1 MDFGIKD
8 IFLVALLLI
17 VFGVAAGSIF
27 NKKQNQSLINELQN
41 DLAAAQGSIEI
52 LEGVEFRLAQDLS
65 FKERQIANLLGENT
79 RLDDAAKELEGK
91 LVFLT
96 QVNATLRE
104 KIEFTSDDE
113 DSTVTTTV
121 IEYRCDEET
130 TNTTITEET
139 EGIPNLRVD
148 FDLENSGYRVLGF
161 TESNPPHAEL
171 SLSQLSPF
179 VLDLALNQGP
189 DGGWSAIAAE
199 QTNRLEIEIGELIV
213 NSSRLRERWYERFG
227 VGIAINAG
235 LGTFAVGPALHLET
249 RTLDYSVNTTYD
261 VTSQSVIGGLTIT
274 YRPLRRRR

>member
-17 VFGVAAGSIF
+17 VFGVAAGSIY
-27 NKKQNQSLINELQN
+27 NKKQNQRLINELQN
-41 DLAAAQGSIEI
+41 NLAAAQGSIEI

-79 RLDDAAKELEGK
+79 RLDDAAKELEGR
-91 LVFLT
+91 LVFLA

-104 KIEFTSDDE
+104 KIEFTSDNE
-113 DSTVTTTV
+113 NSNAVTTV

-189 DGGWSAIAAE
+189 DGEWSAIAAE
-199 QTNRLEIEIGELIV
+199 QTNRLEIEIGELV
-213 NSSRLRERWYERFG
+213 MNSRRLRERWYERFG
-227 VGIAINAG
+227 VGIAVNAG

-274 YRPLRRRR
+274 YRPFRRR

>member
-17 VFGVAAGSIF
+17 IFGVAAGSIY
-27 NKKQNQSLINELQN
+27 NKKQNQRLINELQN
-41 DLAAAQGSIEI
+41 NLAAAQGSIEI

-79 RLDDAAKELEGK
+79 RLDDAAKELEGR
-91 LVFLT
+91 LVFLA

-104 KIEFTSDDE
+104 KIEFTSDNE
-113 DSTVTTTV
+113 NSNAVTTV
-121 IEYRCDEET
+121 IEYRCDEEI

-189 DGGWSAIAAE
+189 DGEWSAIAAE
-199 QTNRLEIEIGELIV
+199 QTNRLEIEIGELV
-213 NSSRLRERWYERFG
+213 MNSRRLRERWYERFG
-227 VGIAINAG
+227 VGIAVNAG
-235 LGTFAVGPALHLET
+235 LGTLAAGPAFHLET
-249 RTLDYSVNTTYD
+249 RTLDYNVNTTYD
-261 VTSQSVIGGLTIT
+261 TVNQSIISGLTIT
-274 YRPLRRRR
+274 YRPFRRR

>member
-17 VFGVAAGSIF
+17 IFGVAAGSIY
-27 NKKQNQSLINELQN
+27 NKKQNQRLINELQN
-41 DLAAAQGSIEI
+41 NLAAAQGSIEI

-79 RLDDAAKELEGK
+79 RLDDAAKELEGR
-91 LVFLT
+91 LVFLA

-104 KIEFTSDDE
+104 KIEFTSDNE
-113 DSTVTTTV
+113 NSNAVTTV
-121 IEYRCDEET
+121 IEYRCDEEI

-139 EGIPNLRVD
+139 ESIPNLRVD

-189 DGGWSAIAAE
+189 DGEWSAIAAE
-199 QTNRLEIEIGELIV
+199 QTNRLEIEIGELV
-213 NSSRLRERWYERFG
+213 MNSRRLRERWYERFG
-227 VGIAINAG
+227 VGIAVNAG
-235 LGTFAVGPALHLET
+235 LGTLAAGPAFHLET
-249 RTLDYSVNTTYD
+249 RTFDYNVNTTYD
-261 VTSQSVIGGLTIT
+261 TVNQSIISGLTIT
-274 YRPLRRRR
+274 YRPFRRR

>member
-17 VFGVAAGSIF
+17 IFGVAAGSIY
-27 NKKQNQSLINELQN
+27 NKKQNQRLINELQN
-41 DLAAAQGSIEI
+41 NLAAAQGSIEI

-79 RLDDAAKELEGK
+79 RLDDAAKELEGR
-91 LVFLT
+91 LVFLA

-104 KIEFTSDDE
+104 KIEFTSDNE
-113 DSTVTTTV
+113 NSNAVTTV
-121 IEYRCDEET
+121 IEYRCDEEI

-139 EGIPNLRVD
+139 ESIPNLRVD

-189 DGGWSAIAAE
+189 DGEWSAIAAE
-199 QTNRLEIEIGELIV
+199 QTNRLEIEIGELVI
-213 NSSRLRERWYERFG
+213 NSRRLRERWYERFG
-227 VGIAINAG
+227 VGIAVNAG
-235 LGTFAVGPALHLET
+235 LGTLAVGPAFHLET
-249 RTLDYSVNTTYD
+249 RTLDYNVNTTYD
-261 VTSQSVIGGLTIT
+261 TVSQSIISGLTIT
-274 YRPLRRRR
+274 YRPFRRR

>member
-17 VFGVAAGSIF
+17 VFGVAAGSIY
-27 NKKQNQSLINELQN
+27 NKKQNQRLINELQN
-41 DLAAAQGSIEI
+41 NLAAAQGSIEI

-91 LVFLT
+91 LVFLA

-104 KIEFTSDDE
+104 KIEFTSDNE
-113 DSTVTTTV
+113 NSNAVTTV

-189 DGGWSAIAAE
+189 DGEWSAIAAE
-199 QTNRLEIEIGELIV
+199 QTNRLEIEIGELV
-213 NSSRLRERWYERFG
+213 MNSRRLRERWYERFG
-227 VGIAINAG
+227 VGIAVNAG
-235 LGTFAVGPALHLET
+235 LGTFAVGPAFHLET

-274 YRPLRRRR
+274 YRPFRRR

>member
-17 VFGVAAGSIF
+17 IFGVAAGSIY
-27 NKKQNQSLINELQN
+27 NKKQNQRLINELQN
-41 DLAAAQGSIEI
+41 NLAAAQGSIEI

-91 LVFLT
+91 LVFLA

-104 KIEFTSDDE
+104 KIEFTSDNE
-113 DSTVTTTV
+113 NSNAVTTV
-121 IEYRCDEET
+121 IEYRCDEEI

-139 EGIPNLRVD
+139 ESIPNLRVD

-189 DGGWSAIAAE
+189 DGEWSAIAAE
-199 QTNRLEIEIGELIV
+199 QTNRLEIEIGELV
-213 NSSRLRERWYERFG
+213 MNSRRLRERWYERFG
-227 VGIAINAG
+227 VGIAVNAG
-235 LGTFAVGPALHLET
+235 LGTLAAGPAFHLET
-249 RTLDYSVNTTYD
+249 RTLDYNVNTTYD
-261 VTSQSVIGGLTIT
+261 TVSQSIISGLTIT
-274 YRPLRRRR
+274 YRPFRRR

>member
-17 VFGVAAGSIF
+17 IFGVAAGSIY
-27 NKKQNQSLINELQN
+27 NKKQNQRLINELQN
-41 DLAAAQGSIEI
+41 NLAAAQGSIEI

-79 RLDDAAKELEGK
+79 RLDDAAKELEGR
-91 LVFLT
+91 LVFLA

-104 KIEFTSDDE
+104 KIEFTSDNE
-113 DSTVTTTV
+113 NSNAVTTV
-121 IEYRCDEET
+121 IEYRCDEEI

-139 EGIPNLRVD
+139 ESIPNLRVD

-189 DGGWSAIAAE
+189 DGEWSAIAAE
-199 QTNRLEIEIGELIV
+199 QTNRLEIEIGELVI
-213 NSSRLRERWYERFG
+213 NSRRLRERWYERFG
-227 VGIAINAG
+227 VGIAVNAG
-235 LGTFAVGPALHLET
+235 LGTLAAGPAFHLET
-249 RTLDYSVNTTYD
+249 RTFDYNVNTTYD
-261 VTSQSVIGGLTIT
+261 TVNQSIISGLTIT
-274 YRPLRRRR
+274 YRPFRRR

>member
-17 VFGVAAGSIF
+17 IFGVAAGSIY
-27 NKKQNQSLINELQN
+27 NKKQNQRLINELQN
-41 DLAAAQGSIEI
+41 NLAAAQGSIEI

-65 FKERQIANLLGENT
+65 FKERQIASLLGENT

-91 LVFLT
+91 LVFLA

-104 KIEFTSDDE
+104 KIEFTSDNE
-113 DSTVTTTV
+113 NSNAVTTV
-121 IEYRCDEET
+121 IEYRCDEEI

-189 DGGWSAIAAE
+189 DGEWSAIAAE
-199 QTNRLEIEIGELIV
+199 QTNRLEIEIGELV
-213 NSSRLRERWYERFG
+213 MNSRRLRERWYERFG
-227 VGIAINAG
+227 VGIAVNAG
-235 LGTFAVGPALHLET
+235 LGTLAAGPAFHLET
-249 RTLDYSVNTTYD
+249 RTLDYNVNTTYD
-261 VTSQSVIGGLTIT
+261 TVSQSIISGLTIT
-274 YRPLRRRR
+274 YRPFRRR

>member
-17 VFGVAAGSIF
+17 IFGVAAGSIY
-27 NKKQNQSLINELQN
+27 NKKQNQRLINELQN
-41 DLAAAQGSIEI
+41 NLAAAQGSIEI

-79 RLDDAAKELEGK
+79 RLDDAAKELEGR
-91 LVFLT
+91 LVFLA

-104 KIEFTSDDE
+104 KIEFTSDNE
-113 DSTVTTTV
+113 NSNAVTTV
-121 IEYRCDEET
+121 IEYRCDEEI

-139 EGIPNLRVD
+139 ESIPNLRVD

-189 DGGWSAIAAE
+189 DGEWSAIAAE
-199 QTNRLEIEIGELIV
+199 QTNRLEIEIGELVI
-213 NSSRLRERWYERFG
+213 NSRRLRERWYERFG
-227 VGIAINAG
+227 VGIAVNAG
-235 LGTFAVGPALHLET
+235 LGTLAVGPAFHLET
-249 RTLDYSVNTTYD
+249 RTLDYNVNTTYD
-261 VTSQSVIGGLTIT
+261 TVNQSIISGLTIT
-274 YRPLRRRR
+274 YRPFRRR

>member
-17 VFGVAAGSIF
+17 IFGVAAGSIY
-27 NKKQNQSLINELQN
+27 NKKQNQRLINELQN
-41 DLAAAQGSIEI
+41 NLAAAQGSIEI

-79 RLDDAAKELEGK
+79 RLDDAAKELEGR
-91 LVFLT
+91 LVFLA

-104 KIEFTSDDE
+104 KIEFTSDNE
-113 DSTVTTTV
+113 NSNAVTTV
-121 IEYRCDEET
+121 IEYRCDEEI

-139 EGIPNLRVD
+139 ESIPNLRVD

-189 DGGWSAIAAE
+189 DGEWSAIAAE
-199 QTNRLEIEIGELIV
+199 QTNRLEIEIGELVI
-213 NSSRLRERWYERFG
+213 NSRRLRERWYERFG
-227 VGIAINAG
+227 VGIAVNAG
-235 LGTFAVGPALHLET
+235 LGTLAAGPAFHLET
-249 RTLDYSVNTTYD
+249 RTLDYNVNTTYD
-261 VTSQSVIGGLTIT
+261 TVNQSIISGLTIT
-274 YRPLRRRR
+274 YRPFRRR

>member
-17 VFGVAAGSIF
+17 IFGVAAGSIY
-27 NKKQNQSLINELQN
+27 NKKQNQRLINELQN
-41 DLAAAQGSIEI
+41 NLAAAQGSIEI

-79 RLDDAAKELEGK
+79 RLDDAAKELEGR
-91 LVFLT
+91 LVFLA

-104 KIEFTSDDE
+104 KIEFTSDNE
-113 DSTVTTTV
+113 NSNAVTTV
-121 IEYRCDEET
+121 IEYRCDEEI

-139 EGIPNLRVD
+139 ESIPNLRVD

-189 DGGWSAIAAE
+189 DGEWSAIAAE
-199 QTNRLEIEIGELIV
+199 QTNRLEIEIGELV
-213 NSSRLRERWYERFG
+213 MNSRRLRERWYERFG
-227 VGIAINAG
+227 VGIAVNAG
-235 LGTFAVGPALHLET
+235 LGTLAVGPAFHLET
-249 RTLDYSVNTTYD
+249 RTLDYNVNTTYD
-261 VTSQSVIGGLTIT
+261 TVNQSIISGLTIT
-274 YRPLRRRR
+274 YRPFRRR

>member
-1 MDFGIKD
+1 MDFSIKD

-79 RLDDAAKELEGK
+79 RLDEAAKELEGK

-113 DSTVTTTV
+113 DSTATTTV

-213 NSSRLRERWYERFG
+213 NSRRLRERWYERFG
-227 VGIAINAG
+227 VGIAVNAG

-261 VTSQSVIGGLTIT
+261 VTSQSVIGGLTIA
-274 YRPLRRRR
+274 YRPFRRRR

>member
-17 VFGVAAGSIF
+17 IFGVAAGSIY
-27 NKKQNQSLINELQN
+27 NKKQNQRLINELQN
-41 DLAAAQGSIEI
+41 NLAAAQGSIEI

-91 LVFLT
+91 LVFLA

-104 KIEFTSDDE
+104 KIEFTSDNE
-113 DSTVTTTV
+113 NSNAVTTV
-121 IEYRCDEET
+121 IEYRCDEEI

-189 DGGWSAIAAE
+189 DGEWSAIAAE
-199 QTNRLEIEIGELIV
+199 QTNRLEIEIGELV
-213 NSSRLRERWYERFG
+213 MNSRRLRERWYERFG
-227 VGIAINAG
+227 VGIAVNAG
-235 LGTFAVGPALHLET
+235 LGTLAAGPAFHLET
-249 RTLDYSVNTTYD
+249 RTLDYNVNTTYD
-261 VTSQSVIGGLTIT
+261 TVSQSIISGLTIT
-274 YRPLRRRR
+274 YRPFRRR

>member
-17 VFGVAAGSIF
+17 IFGVAAGSIY
-27 NKKQNQSLINELQN
+27 NKKQNQRLINELQN
-41 DLAAAQGSIEI
+41 NLAAAQGSIEI

-91 LVFLT
+91 LVFLA

-104 KIEFTSDDE
+104 KIEFTSDNE
-113 DSTVTTTV
+113 NSNAVTTV
-121 IEYRCDEET
+121 IEYRCDEEI

-189 DGGWSAIAAE
+189 DGEWSAIAAE
-199 QTNRLEIEIGELIV
+199 QTNRLEIEIGELV
-213 NSSRLRERWYERFG
+213 MNSRRLRERWYERFG
-227 VGIAINAG
+227 VGIAVNAG
-235 LGTFAVGPALHLET
+235 LGTLAAGPAFHLET
-249 RTLDYSVNTTYD
+249 RTLDYNVNTTYD
-261 VTSQSVIGGLTIT
+261 TVNQSIISGLTIT
-274 YRPLRRRR
+274 YRPFRRR

>member
-17 VFGVAAGSIF
+17 VFGVAAGSIY
-27 NKKQNQSLINELQN
+27 NKKQNQRLINELQN
-41 DLAAAQGSIEI
+41 NLAAAQGSIEI

-79 RLDDAAKELEGK
+79 RLDDAAKELEGR
-91 LVFLT
+91 LVFLA

-104 KIEFTSDDE
+104 KIEFTSDNE
-113 DSTVTTTV
+113 NSNAVTTV
-121 IEYRCDEET
+121 IEYRCDEEI

-139 EGIPNLRVD
+139 ESIPNLRVD

-189 DGGWSAIAAE
+189 DGEWSAIAAE
-199 QTNRLEIEIGELIV
+199 QTNRLEIEIGELV
-213 NSSRLRERWYERFG
+213 MNSRRLRERWYERFG
-227 VGIAINAG
+227 VGIAVNAG
-235 LGTFAVGPALHLET
+235 LGTFAVGPAFHLET

-274 YRPLRRRR
+274 YRPFRRR

>member
-17 VFGVAAGSIF
+17 IFGVAAGSIY
-27 NKKQNQSLINELQN
+27 NKKQNQRLINELQN
-41 DLAAAQGSIEI
+41 NLAAAQGSIEI

-79 RLDDAAKELEGK
+79 RLDDAAKELEGR
-91 LVFLT
+91 LVFLA

-104 KIEFTSDDE
+104 KIEFTSDNE
-113 DSTVTTTV
+113 NSNAVTTV

-189 DGGWSAIAAE
+189 DGEWSAIAAE
-199 QTNRLEIEIGELIV
+199 QTNRLEIEIGELVI
-213 NSSRLRERWYERFG
+213 NSRRLRERWYERFG
-227 VGIAINAG
+227 VGIAVNAG
-235 LGTFAVGPALHLET
+235 LGTLAVGPAFHLET
-249 RTLDYSVNTTYD
+249 RTFDYNVNTTYD
-261 VTSQSVIGGLTIT
+261 TVNQSIISGLTIT
-274 YRPLRRRR
+274 YRPFRRR

>member
-17 VFGVAAGSIF
+17 IFGVAAGSIY
-27 NKKQNQSLINELQN
+27 NKKQNQRLINELQN
-41 DLAAAQGSIEI
+41 NLAAAQGSIEI

-91 LVFLT
+91 LVFLA

-104 KIEFTSDDE
+104 KIEFTSDNE
-113 DSTVTTTV
+113 NSNAVTTV
-121 IEYRCDEET
+121 IEYRCDEEI

-189 DGGWSAIAAE
+189 DGEWSAIAAE
-199 QTNRLEIEIGELIV
+199 QTNRLEIEIGELV
-213 NSSRLRERWYERFG
+213 MNSRRLRERWYERFG

-235 LGTFAVGPALHLET
+235 LGTLAAGPAFHLET
-249 RTLDYSVNTTYD
+249 RTLDYNVNTTYD
-261 VTSQSVIGGLTIT
+261 TVNQSIISGLTIT
-274 YRPLRRRR
+274 YRPFRRR

>member
-17 VFGVAAGSIF
+17 IFGVAAGSIY
-27 NKKQNQSLINELQN
+27 NKKQNQRLINELQN
-41 DLAAAQGSIEI
+41 NLATAQGSIEI

-91 LVFLT
+91 LVFLA

-104 KIEFTSDDE
+104 KIEFTSDNE
-113 DSTVTTTV
+113 NSNAVTTV
-121 IEYRCDEET
+121 IEYRCDEEI

-189 DGGWSAIAAE
+189 DGEWSAIAAE
-199 QTNRLEIEIGELIV
+199 QTNRLEIEIGELV
-213 NSSRLRERWYERFG
+213 MNSRRLRERWYERFG
-227 VGIAINAG
+227 VGIAVNAG
-235 LGTFAVGPALHLET
+235 LGTLAAGPAFHLET
-249 RTLDYSVNTTYD
+249 RTLDYNVNTTYD
-261 VTSQSVIGGLTIT
+261 TVSQSIISGLTIT
-274 YRPLRRRR
+274 YRPFRRR

>member
-17 VFGVAAGSIF
+17 IFGVAAGSIY
-27 NKKQNQSLINELQN
+27 NKKQNQRLINELQN
-41 DLAAAQGSIEI
+41 NLAAAQGSIEI

-79 RLDDAAKELEGK
+79 RLDDAAKELEGR
-91 LVFLT
+91 LVFLA

-104 KIEFTSDDE
+104 KIEFTSDNE
-113 DSTVTTTV
+113 NSNAVTTV
-121 IEYRCDEET
+121 IEYRCDEEI

-139 EGIPNLRVD
+139 ESIPNLRVD

-189 DGGWSAIAAE
+189 DGEWSAIAAE
-199 QTNRLEIEIGELIV
+199 QTNRLEIEIGELVI
-213 NSSRLRERWYERFG
+213 NSRRLRERWYERFG
-227 VGIAINAG
+227 VGIAVNAG
-235 LGTFAVGPALHLET
+235 LGTLAVGPAFHLET
-249 RTLDYSVNTTYD
+249 RTFDYNVNTTYD
-261 VTSQSVIGGLTIT
+261 TVNQSIISGLTIT
-274 YRPLRRRR
+274 YRPFRRR

>member
-41 DLAAAQGSIEI
+41 DLAAAHGSIEI

-113 DSTVTTTV
+113 DSTATTTV

-179 VLDLALNQGP
+179 VLDLALN
-189 DGGWSAIAAE
+189 
-199 QTNRLEIEIGELIV
+199 L
-213 NSSRLRERWYERFG
+213 
-227 VGIAINAG
+227 
-235 LGTFAVGPALHLET
+235 AVGPALHLET

-274 YRPLRRRR
+274 YRPFRRRR

>member
-17 VFGVAAGSIF
+17 IFGVAAGSIY
-27 NKKQNQSLINELQN
+27 NKKQNQRLINELQN
-41 DLAAAQGSIEI
+41 NLAAAQGSIEI

-91 LVFLT
+91 LVFLA

-104 KIEFTSDDE
+104 KIEFTSDNE
-113 DSTVTTTV
+113 NSNAVTTV

-189 DGGWSAIAAE
+189 DGEWSAIAAE
-199 QTNRLEIEIGELIV
+199 QTNRLEIEIGELV
-213 NSSRLRERWYERFG
+213 MNSRRLRERWYERFG
-227 VGIAINAG
+227 VDIAVNAG

-274 YRPLRRRR
+274 YRPFRRR

>member
-17 VFGVAAGSIF
+17 IFGVAAGSIY
-27 NKKQNQSLINELQN
+27 NKKQNQRLINELQN
-41 DLAAAQGSIEI
+41 NLATAQGSIEI

-91 LVFLT
+91 LVFLA

-104 KIEFTSDDE
+104 KIEFTSDNE
-113 DSTVTTTV
+113 NSNAVTTV

-189 DGGWSAIAAE
+189 DGEWSAIAAE
-199 QTNRLEIEIGELIV
+199 QTNRLEIEIGELV
-213 NSSRLRERWYERFG
+213 MNSRRLRERWYERFG
-227 VGIAINAG
+227 VGIAVNAG
-235 LGTFAVGPALHLET
+235 LGTLAAGPAFHLET
-249 RTLDYSVNTTYD
+249 RTLDYNVNTTYD
-261 VTSQSVIGGLTIT
+261 TVSQSIISGLTIT
-274 YRPLRRRR
+274 YRPFRRR

>member
-17 VFGVAAGSIF
+17 IFGVAAGSIY
-27 NKKQNQSLINELQN
+27 NKKQNQRLINELQN
-41 DLAAAQGSIEI
+41 NLAAAQGSIEI

-79 RLDDAAKELEGK
+79 RLDDAAKELEGR
-91 LVFLT
+91 LVFLA

-104 KIEFTSDDE
+104 KIEFTSDNE
-113 DSTVTTTV
+113 NSNAVTTV

-189 DGGWSAIAAE
+189 DGEWSAIAAE
-199 QTNRLEIEIGELIV
+199 QTNRLEIEIGELV
-213 NSSRLRERWYERFG
+213 MNSRRLRERWYERFG
-227 VGIAINAG
+227 VGIAVNAG
-235 LGTFAVGPALHLET
+235 LGTFAVGPAFHLET

-274 YRPLRRRR
+274 YRPFRRR

>member
-17 VFGVAAGSIF
+17 IFGVAAGSIY
-27 NKKQNQSLINELQN
+27 NKKQNQRLINELQN
-41 DLAAAQGSIEI
+41 NLAAAQGSIEI

-79 RLDDAAKELEGK
+79 RLDDAAKELEGR
-91 LVFLT
+91 LVFLA

-104 KIEFTSDDE
+104 KIEFTSDNE
-113 DSTVTTTV
+113 NSNAVTTV
-121 IEYRCDEET
+121 IEYRCDEEI

-139 EGIPNLRVD
+139 ESIPNLRVD

-189 DGGWSAIAAE
+189 DGEWSAIAAE
-199 QTNRLEIEIGELIV
+199 QTNRLEIEIGELV
-213 NSSRLRERWYERFG
+213 MNSRRLRERWYERFG
-227 VGIAINAG
+227 VGIAVNAG
-235 LGTFAVGPALHLET
+235 LGTFAVGPAFHLET

-274 YRPLRRRR
+274 YRPFRRR